1 LTFKHAL
8 QPKSKSH
15 DKHYQTKKYDHGVQ
29 YVVVQLIHIKSQLAY
44 IVFTNSGFAF
54 LVDNT
59 VIPVIILG
67 LANIIIAKFRNTFFA
82 FVAIIA
88 VHFIHAAYYIVHAVA
103 VSATI
108 GIWTVFVFGAANE
121 TFIFGCSTFSV
132 LTTPTL
138 TFILVITYVTS
149 LFNPHHTYTSIF
161 A

>member
-1 LTFKHAL
+1 MKHAL
-8 QPKSKSH
+8 QPKSESH
-15 DKHYQTKKYDHGVQ
+15 DEHYQTEKYDHGGE
-29 YVVVQLIHIKSQLAY
+29 YVVVKLIHIKSQLAY
-44 IVFTNSGFAF
+44 IVFTNSRFAL

-67 LANIIIAKFRNTFFA
+67 LANIVIAKFRNTFFA

-103 VSATI
+103 VSATV

-121 TFIFGCSTFSV
+121 TFIFGCSAFPV
-132 LTTPTL
+132 LATPTL
-138 TFILVITYVTS
+138 TFILVITDVTS
-149 LFNPHHTYTSIF
+149 LFDAHHTYASIL